1 MTFYSKKIAILL
13 PDLRGGGAERMRVMM
28 AREWLARG
36 FEVDFV
42 LRQRRGELLELV
54 PKEARVIDLGVKRAR
69 HVVWPLCAY
78 LRQHKP
84 SILLAA
90 MWPLTTVAILARRL
104 SRQNMRVAVS
114 DHNTLSKSYAGWGV
128 LHRVALKLSMG
139 LIYPFADARIAV
151 SRGVAADLSQLS
163 GISKDR
169 FNVIYNPAANR
180 NNAGND
186 LVSRP
191 EDLAPNAKILLSVG
205 TLKLQKDHALL
216 IEAFSRMPAHLNA
229 QLCILG
235 EGKQR
240 PRLEQLVR
248 EKHLE
253 GKVLMPGFSLNPGAY
268 YQAADLF
275 VLSSSYEGFGNV
287 IVEALEQG
295 VPVVSTDC
303 PSGPREILCDGK
315 YGRLVPVGDADA
327 LAQAMQAALQE
338 NPDREALKARA
349 RDFAVDKIADEY
361 LDVMLP
367 GWNRGLDPVSRSV

>member
-1 MTFYSKKIAILL
+1 MSQDTTGLGKKIAILL
-13 PDLRGGGAERMRVMM
+13 PDLRGGGAERMHVML

-42 LRQRRGELLELV
+42 LLRNRGELLEII
-54 PKEARVIDLGVKRAR
+54 PEEAQVIDLGVERVRKA
-69 HVVWPLCAY
+69 VWPLCAY
-78 LRQHKP
+78 LRQHRP
-84 SILLAA
+84 SVLLAA
-90 MWPLTTVAILARRL
+90 MWPLTLAAILARWL
-104 SRQNMRVAVS
+104 SRQNMRVVVS
-114 DHNTLSKSYAGWGV
+114 DHCTLSNQYAGWSV
-128 LHRVALKLSMG
+128 LHRVALKLSMR
-139 LIYPFADARIAV
+139 LIYPLADARIAV
-151 SRGVAADLSQLS
+151 SKGVAADLSQIS
-163 GISKDR
+163 GISEDC
-169 FNVIYNPAANR
+169 FSVIYNPAANR
-180 NNAGND
+180 NDAGND
-186 LVSRP
+186 RVSRP

-216 IEAFSRMPAHLNA
+216 IEAFSRMPTPLNA

-235 EGKQR
+235 EGEQR

-253 GKVLMPGFSLNPGAY
+253 VKVLMPGFILNPGAY
-268 YQAADLF
+268 YQAADIF

-287 IVEALEQG
+287 IIEALEHG

-303 PSGPREILCDGK
+303 PSGPREILCDGQ

-338 NPDREALKARA
+338 KPDREALKARA

-367 GWNRGLDPVSRSV
+367 RIDNVIE